1 VSEDGDGAGAA
12 LDDVL
17 ARCYRAL
24 GRRDHSVAELRARL
38 TREALDPSV
47 IEDALAIVRE
57 QGYLDDVRYA
67 RLLVEDRRTIAGWG
81 TERIRGRLEAAGID
95 RDTIDDS
102 LRELGGPAEL
112 TAAVELLRRRCRL
125 PLADARGRQRA
136 WSLLVRQGFDSELA
150 YDAVRAVDRAA

>member
-1 VSEDGDGAGAA
+1 MSEDGAGTA
-12 LDDVL
+12 LDDAL

-24 GRRDHSVAELRARL
+24 GRREHSVAELRARL
-38 TREALDPSV
+38 ARTTLEPSV
-47 IEDALAIVRE
+47 IEEALEIVRE
-57 QGYLDDVRYA
+57 QRYLDDGRYA
-67 RLLVEDRRTIAGWG
+67 RLLVEDRRTVAGWG
-81 TERIRGRLEAAGID
+81 VERIRGRLEAAGID
-95 RDTIDDS
+95 RDTIDDA
-102 LRELGGPAEL
+102 LREIDGPAEL

>member
-1 VSEDGDGAGAA
+1 VTEAGACGAA
-12 LDDVL
+12 LDVAL

-24 GRRDHSVAELRARL
+24 GRREHSVAELRARL
-38 TREALDPSV
+38 ARAGLDAPVIEEAL
-47 IEDALAIVRE
+47 EIVRE

-81 TERIRGRLEAAGID
+81 VERIRGRLETAGID
-95 RDTIDDS
+95 RGTIDVA
-102 LRELGGPAEL
+102 LGELDGPAEL

-136 WSLLVRQGFDSELA
+136 WSLLIRQGFDRDLA
-150 YDAVRAVDRAA
+150 YDAVRAVEGAA